1 MNPMAGMPTFSMGS
15 ISDVSRLSVRCLQTF
30 RFGFESLVFCGTIRQ
45 DAASADD
52 TSALESQGK
61 HPEGTRCE
69 TLLVIHRASENKHHN
84 VIVSVTSIVALRF
97 GRSNGTL
104 VGERPESEIGS
115 LARSAR

>member
-104 VGERPESEIGS
+104 VGEKPEWETGS
-115 LARSAR
+115 LAPSAR